1 MLKRLIRRRKPDI
14 ASVALSD
21 LIQQTDRLAQRIKAL
36 ETEVRNLKREVQSR
50 TALAYHKLAGLSAEE
65 LRSISRA
72 SCQTAYLG
80 DDRLLCRV
88 LGKYLLY
95 ANAQD
100 TDLVPHLCLNGFWEP
115 RLTLALLKTLQ
126 PNWYCLDVGAN
137 HGYYTL
143 LMADAVGSA
152 GRVLALE
159 PNPQIAGL
167 VQQSIEVNGFNDR
180 ASVQAVAASSQ
191 DGATVQLVVPS
202 GKTGRASIMMH
213 ATGSDAVFSVD
224 TVTIDQLTSDW
235 ERLDLIKVDAE
246 GAELDIWRGMQHT
259 LQRHPNLTLVLEY
272 AASRYADPKGFLDEI
287 QAAGFALRQVDQGG
301 EIKPI
306 SIDECLHERP
316 NGYWDLFLTRQT

>member
-21 LIQQTDRLAQRIKAL
+21 LIQQTDRLSQRIKDL
-36 ETEVRNLKREVQSR
+36 ETAVRNLKREVQVR
-50 TALAYHKLAGLSAEE
+50 TVLSQQKLAALSIEE

-72 SCQTAYLG
+72 ACQTAYLG
-80 DDRLLCRV
+80 NDRILCRV
-88 LGKYLLY
+88 LGKYLVY

-115 RLTLALLKTLQ
+115 RLTIALLKILQ

-143 LMADAVGSA
+143 VMADAVGSA

-159 PNPQIAGL
+159 PNYHVADL
-167 VQQSIEVNGFNDR
+167 VQQSIEVNGFIDR
-180 ASVQAVAASSQ
+180 AHVQSVAAAAQ
-191 DGATVQLVVPS
+191 PGETVHLVVPS
-202 GKTGRASIMMH
+202 GKTGRASIKMQ
-213 ATGSDAVFSVD
+213 ATGADEVIAVE
-224 TVTIDQLTSDW
+224 TVTIDQLTADW

-246 GAELDIWRGMQHT
+246 GAELEIWQGMQHT
-259 LQRHPNLTLVLEY
+259 LQRHPTLTLILEF
-272 AASRYADPKGFLDEI
+272 AASRYADAKGFLDEI
-287 QAAGFALRQVDQGG
+287 QAVGFALRHVDQGG
-301 EIKPI
+301 EIKAL

-316 NGYWDLFLTRQT
+316 NGYWDLFLTRQV